1 VTEPIHKDN
10 TEPTSEVRPASEPS
24 QSLSLATESC
34 HEAVKKS
41 NSDKTSDDSEVAT
54 PSTPIMIRE
63 RPHPPFPQRLSK
75 AKEDKQY

>member
-10 TEPTSEVRPASEPS
+10 TEPTSEARPASDPS
-24 QSLSLATESC
+24 QSLSPATESS

-63 RPHPPFPQRLSK
+63 RPPPPFPQRLR
-75 AKEDKQY
+75 